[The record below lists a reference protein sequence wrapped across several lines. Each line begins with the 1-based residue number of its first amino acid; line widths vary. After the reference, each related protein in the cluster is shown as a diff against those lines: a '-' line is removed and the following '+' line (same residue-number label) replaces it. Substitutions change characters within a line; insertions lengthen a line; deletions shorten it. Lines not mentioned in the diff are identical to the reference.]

1 MFSSG
6 MNRPVVESQPVMF
19 PLLRAAHM
27 LEHRLEGALASVGLS
42 MAKFKV
48 VSLLA
53 DAGESLP
60 LSELASRQSCV
71 RSNMTQLIDRM
82 EADGLVRRVDD
93 PTDRR
98 SVRAAITAL
107 GQERAEAGA
116 RLIKEVEDELAAA
129 IPLDDRAALIRLFG
143 GLK

>member
-6 MNRPVVESQPVMF
+6 MNRPVLESQPVMF
-19 PLLRAAHM
+19 PLLQAAHA
-27 LEHRLEGALASVGLS
+27 LEHRLETTLAGVGLS
-42 MAKFKV
+42 VAKFKV
-48 VSLLA
+48 VSQLA

-82 EADGLVRRVDD
+82 EVDGLVRRVDD

-98 SVRAAITAL
+98 SVRAAITPL

-116 RLIKEVEDELAAA
+116 RLIKQVEEELAAA

-143 GLK
+143 GIK

>member
-1 MFSSG
+1 
-6 MNRPVVESQPVMF
+6 MF
-19 PLLRAAHM
+19 PLLQAAHA
-27 LEHRLEGALASVGLS
+27 LEHRLETALARVGLS

-60 LSELASRQSCV
+60 LSEIASRQSCV

-98 SVRAAITAL
+98 SVRAAITPL
-107 GQERAEAGA
+107 GQERAEAGT
-116 RLIKEVEDELAAA
+116 RLIKQVEDELAAA

>member
-1 MFSSG
+1 
-6 MNRPVVESQPVMF
+6 MF
-19 PLLRAAHM
+19 PLLQAAHA
-27 LEHRLEGALASVGLS
+27 LEHRLETALARVGLS

-60 LSELASRQSCV
+60 LSEIAARQSCV

-98 SVRAAITAL
+98 SVRAAITPL
-107 GQERAEAGA
+107 GQERAEAGT
-116 RLIKEVEDELAAA
+116 RLIKQVEDELAAA

>member
-1 MFSSG
+1 
-6 MNRPVVESQPVMF
+6 
-19 PLLRAAHM
+19 
-27 LEHRLEGALASVGLS
+27 LS

-60 LSELASRQSCV
+60 LSEIASRQSCV

-98 SVRAAITAL
+98 SVRAAITPL

-116 RLIKEVEDELAAA
+116 RLIKQVEDELAAA

>member
-1 MFSSG
+1 ML
-6 MNRPVVESQPVMF
+6 
-19 PLLRAAHM
+19 PLLQAAHA
-27 LEHRLEGALASVGLS
+27 LQHRLETALAAVGLS

-48 VSLLA
+48 VSQLA
-53 DAGESLP
+53 EAGESLP

-98 SVRAAITAL
+98 SVRAAITPL

-116 RLIKEVEDELAAA
+116 RLIKQVEDELAAA

>member
-1 MFSSG
+1 
-6 MNRPVVESQPVMF
+6 MF
-19 PLLRAAHM
+19 PLLQAAHA
-27 LEHRLEGALASVGLS
+27 LEHRLETALARVGLS

-60 LSELASRQSCV
+60 LSEIASRQSCV

-98 SVRAAITAL
+98 SVRAAITPL

-116 RLIKEVEDELAAA
+116 RLIKQVEDELAAA